1 MDIENKEWELA
12 IIFEP
17 KELEDGTVELLPN
30 KVVTGYYDEFM
41 DNFISDDGNT
51 YWHILMPMPFENVK
65 QYAYRIPVVELVR
78 RYRNKSLEQ
87 IKRKYLSEHLKY
99 RYIPTLDE
107 YDRIIT
113 LKNKITDEEFVFE
126 DKDSIL
132 YDYDEEITW
141 FTETDGDKSQEPNRP
156 KEKPKARSSKNRES
170 EELKTN
176 EEENVLPKDV
186 LIELYKT
193 VKGQDELV
201 KTIVTTIWVNLYSI
215 GNKRNMLIMGPTGV
229 GKTLVFETLSK
240 ILGLPILVTST
251 SGMSQAGY
259 KGGDLTD
266 IISQYLLKY
275 EKDPNIDKGIIILD
289 EFDKLAYKGEESGS
303 VSTMGIQN
311 ELLKMIEGN
320 TYNVELGQRIYM
332 FDTKNITFVCCG
344 AFQELYEGEKTSE
357 KSKIGFGT
365 ISCEETRK
373 KNQTMSDKLVSY
385 GLKREIV
392 GRLPI
397 VLQFNALT
405 RENLKDIILN
415 SKTSELQ
422 EYIRILKEFGIENI
436 NIDDLVDIIVNDAM
450 ERKIGARGLTS
461 TIVNMFNN
469 IMYEVFNNPGE
480 YDTLYIGPNILNNPN
495 DFTLSRSTYKKENT
509 NEKVKVLAQ

>member
-1 MDIENKEWELA
+1 MEDKEWELVV
-12 IIFEP
+12 IFEP
-17 KELEDGTVELLPN
+17 KELEDGTIELVPN
-30 KVVTGYYDEFM
+30 TVITGYYDEVM
-41 DNFISDDGNT
+41 DNFISDEGNT
-51 YWHILMPMPFENVK
+51 YWHILMPYDNVK
-65 QYAYRIPVVELVR
+65 QYAYRIPVVELVK

-87 IKRKYLSEHLKY
+87 IKRKYLNEHLKY
-99 RYIPTLDE
+99 KYIPTLDE
-107 YDRIIT
+107 YNRIIILVDKVT
-113 LKNKITDEEFVFE
+113 NEEFVFE

-132 YDYDEEITW
+132 YDYDEEIT
-141 FTETDGDKSQEPNRP
+141 TDGDKGQEPNRP
-156 KEKPKARSSKNRES
+156 KENPKTKSSKNSES
-170 EELKTN
+170 EKAKTN
-176 EEENVLPKDV
+176 EEESVLPKDV

-215 GNKRNMLIMGPTGV
+215 GNKRNMLVMGPTGV

-240 ILGLPILVTST
+240 ILGIPILVTST

-259 KGGDLTD
+259 KGGDLTE
-266 IISQYLLKY
+266 ILTQYILKY
-275 EKDPNIDKGIIILD
+275 GKDPNIDKGIIILD

-320 TYNVELGQRIYM
+320 TYNVEVGQRTCI
-332 FDTKNITFVCCG
+332 FDTKSITFVCCG
-344 AFQELYEGEKTSE
+344 AFQELYEDKKTPQ
-357 KSKIGFGT
+357 KSKIGFGS
-365 ISCEETRK
+365 ISSEESK
-373 KNQTMSDKLVSY
+373 KESQSMSDKLVSY

-405 RENLKDIILN
+405 KDNLKDIILN
-415 SKTSELQ
+415 SKTSEFQ

-480 YDTLYIGPNILNNPN
+480 YDTLHIGSNILNNPN
-495 DFTLSRSTYKKENT
+495 DFTLSRSTYKKE
-509 NEKVKVLAQ
+509 KLLKK

>member
-1 MDIENKEWELA
+1 MKDKEWELA
-12 IIFEP
+12 VIFEP
-17 KELEDGTVELLPN
+17 KELEDGTMELVPN
-30 KVVTGYYDEFM
+30 TVITGYYDEVM
-41 DNFISDDGNT
+41 DNFIGDEGNT
-51 YWHILMPMPFENVK
+51 YWHILMPYDNVK
-65 QYAYRIPVVELVR
+65 QYAYRIPVVEFVK
-78 RYRNKSLEQ
+78 RYRNKSLKQ

-99 RYIPTLDE
+99 KYIPTLDE
-107 YDRIIT
+107 YNRIIILIDKVT
-113 LKNKITDEEFVFE
+113 NEEFVFE

-132 YDYDEEITW
+132 YDYDEEM
-141 FTETDGDKSQEPNRP
+141 FTETDGDKGQEPNRP
-156 KEKPKARSSKNRES
+156 KKTPKAKSSINKI
-170 EELKTN
+170 N
-176 EEENVLPKDV
+176 EKRKALPKDV
-186 LIELYKT
+186 LMELYKT
-193 VKGQDELV
+193 VKGQDEFL
-201 KTIVTTIWVNLYSI
+201 KTIVTTIWVNLYST
-215 GNKRNMLIMGPTGV
+215 GNKRNMLVMGPTGV

-251 SGMSQAGY
+251 SGMSQVGY

-266 IISQYLLKY
+266 ILSQYIVKY
-275 EKDPNIDKGIIILD
+275 GKDSNMDKGIIILD

-311 ELLKMIEGN
+311 ELLKIIEGN
-320 TYNVELGQRIYM
+320 TYNVKIGQNTYI
-332 FDTKNITFVCCG
+332 FDTNNITFVCCG
-344 AFQELYEGEKTSE
+344 AFQELYEVKKTPE
-357 KSKIGFGT
+357 KSRIGFGT
-365 ISCEETRK
+365 IPSEKVDEE
-373 KNQTMSDKLVSY
+373 NQSMSDELVSY

-405 RENLKDIILN
+405 KDNLKDIILN

-461 TIVNMFNN
+461 SIVNIFNN

-480 YDTLYIGPNILNNPN
+480 YNTLCIGPNILNNSN
-495 DFTLSRSTYKKENT
+495 DFTLSRSTYKNT

>member
-1 MDIENKEWELA
+1 MKDKEWELA
-12 IIFEP
+12 VIFEP
-17 KELEDGTVELLPN
+17 KELEDGTMELVPN
-30 KVVTGYYDEFM
+30 TVITGYYDEVM
-41 DNFISDDGNT
+41 DNFIGDEGNT
-51 YWHILMPMPFENVK
+51 YWHILMPYDNVK
-65 QYAYRIPVVELVR
+65 QYAYRIPVVEFVK
-78 RYRNKSLEQ
+78 RYRNKSLKQ

-99 RYIPTLDE
+99 KYIPTLDE
-107 YDRIIT
+107 YNRIIILIDKVT
-113 LKNKITDEEFVFE
+113 NEEFVFE

-132 YDYDEEITW
+132 YDYDEEM
-141 FTETDGDKSQEPNRP
+141 FTETDGDKGQEPNRP
-156 KEKPKARSSKNRES
+156 KKTPKAKSSINKI
-170 EELKTN
+170 N
-176 EEENVLPKDV
+176 EKRKALPKDV
-186 LIELYKT
+186 LMELYKT
-193 VKGQDELV
+193 VKGQDEFL
-201 KTIVTTIWVNLYSI
+201 KTIVTTIWVNLYST
-215 GNKRNMLIMGPTGV
+215 GNKRNMLVMGPTGV

-251 SGMSQAGY
+251 SGMSQVGY

-266 IISQYLLKY
+266 ILSQYIVKY
-275 EKDPNIDKGIIILD
+275 GKDSNMDKGIIILD

-311 ELLKMIEGN
+311 ELLKIIEGN
-320 TYNVELGQRIYM
+320 TYNVKIGQNTYI
-332 FDTKNITFVCCG
+332 FDTNNITFVCCG
-344 AFQELYEGEKTSE
+344 AFQELYEVKKTPE
-357 KSKIGFGT
+357 KSRIGFGT
-365 ISCEETRK
+365 IPSEKVDEE
-373 KNQTMSDKLVSY
+373 NQSMSDELVSY

-405 RENLKDIILN
+405 KDNLKDIILN

-461 TIVNMFNN
+461 SIVNMFNN

-495 DFTLSRSTYKKENT
+495 DFTLSRSTYKNT

>member
-1 MDIENKEWELA
+1 MKDKEWELA
-12 IIFEP
+12 VIFEP
-17 KELEDGTVELLPN
+17 KELEDGTMELVPN
-30 KVVTGYYDEFM
+30 TVITGYYDEVM
-41 DNFISDDGNT
+41 DNFIGDEGNT
-51 YWHILMPMPFENVK
+51 YWHILMPYDNVK
-65 QYAYRIPVVELVR
+65 QYAYRIPVVEFVK
-78 RYRNKSLEQ
+78 RYRNKSLKQ

-99 RYIPTLDE
+99 KYIPTLDE
-107 YDRIIT
+107 YNRIIILIDKVT
-113 LKNKITDEEFVFE
+113 NEEFVFE

-132 YDYDEEITW
+132 YDYDEEM
-141 FTETDGDKSQEPNRP
+141 FTETNGDKGQEPNRP
-156 KEKPKARSSKNRES
+156 KKTPKAKSSINKI
-170 EELKTN
+170 N
-176 EEENVLPKDV
+176 EKRKALPKDV
-186 LIELYKT
+186 LMELYKT
-193 VKGQDELV
+193 VKGQDEFL
-201 KTIVTTIWVNLYSI
+201 KTIVTTIWVNLYST
-215 GNKRNMLIMGPTGV
+215 GNKRNMLVMGPTGV

-251 SGMSQAGY
+251 SGMSQVGY

-266 IISQYLLKY
+266 ILSQYIVKY
-275 EKDPNIDKGIIILD
+275 GKDSNMDKGIIILD

-311 ELLKMIEGN
+311 ELLKIIEGN
-320 TYNVELGQRIYM
+320 TYNVKIGQNTYI
-332 FDTKNITFVCCG
+332 FDTNNITFVCCG
-344 AFQELYEGEKTSE
+344 AFQELYEVKKTPKKSRIGFETIPSE
-357 KSKIGFGT
+357 KVD
-365 ISCEETRK
+365 EE
-373 KNQTMSDKLVSY
+373 NQSMSDKLVSY

-405 RENLKDIILN
+405 KDNLKDIILN

-461 TIVNMFNN
+461 SIVNMFNN

>member
-1 MDIENKEWELA
+1 MKDKEWELA
-12 IIFEP
+12 VIFEP
-17 KELEDGTVELLPN
+17 KELEDGTMELVPN
-30 KVVTGYYDEFM
+30 TVITGYYDEVM
-41 DNFISDDGNT
+41 DNFIGDEGNT
-51 YWHILMPMPFENVK
+51 YWHILMPYDNVK
-65 QYAYRIPVVELVR
+65 QYAYRIPVVEFVK
-78 RYRNKSLEQ
+78 RYRNKSLKQ

-99 RYIPTLDE
+99 KYIPTLDE
-107 YDRIIT
+107 YNRIIILIDKVT
-113 LKNKITDEEFVFE
+113 NEEFVFE

-132 YDYDEEITW
+132 YDYDEEM
-141 FTETDGDKSQEPNRP
+141 FTETNGDKGQEPNRP
-156 KEKPKARSSKNRES
+156 KKTPKAKSSINKI
-170 EELKTN
+170 N
-176 EEENVLPKDV
+176 EKRKALPKDV
-186 LIELYKT
+186 LMELYKT
-193 VKGQDELV
+193 VKGQDEFL
-201 KTIVTTIWVNLYSI
+201 KTIVTTIWVNLYST
-215 GNKRNMLIMGPTGV
+215 GNKRNMLVMGPTGV

-251 SGMSQAGY
+251 SGMSQVGY

-266 IISQYLLKY
+266 ILSQYIVKY
-275 EKDPNIDKGIIILD
+275 GKDSNMDKGIIILD

-311 ELLKMIEGN
+311 ELLKIIEGN
-320 TYNVELGQRIYM
+320 TYNVKIGQNTYI
-332 FDTKNITFVCCG
+332 FDTNNITFVCCG
-344 AFQELYEGEKTSE
+344 AFQELYEVKKTPE
-357 KSKIGFGT
+357 KSRIGFGT
-365 ISCEETRK
+365 IPSENVDEE
-373 KNQTMSDKLVSY
+373 NQSMSDKLVSY

-405 RENLKDIILN
+405 KDNLKDIILN

-461 TIVNMFNN
+461 SIVNMFNN
-469 IMYEVFNNPGE
+469 IMYEVFNDPGE

>member
-1 MDIENKEWELA
+1 M
-12 IIFEP
+12 
-17 KELEDGTVELLPN
+17 
-30 KVVTGYYDEFM
+30 
-41 DNFISDDGNT
+41 
-51 YWHILMPMPFENVK
+51 
-65 QYAYRIPVVELVR
+65 
-78 RYRNKSLEQ
+78 
-87 IKRKYLSEHLKY
+87 
-99 RYIPTLDE
+99 
-107 YDRIIT
+107 
-113 LKNKITDEEFVFE
+113 
-126 DKDSIL
+126 
-132 YDYDEEITW
+132 
-141 FTETDGDKSQEPNRP
+141 
-156 KEKPKARSSKNRES
+156 
-170 EELKTN
+170 
-176 EEENVLPKDV
+176 PKDV

-215 GNKRNMLIMGPTGV
+215 GNKRNMLVMGPTGV

-266 IISQYLLKY
+266 ILTQYILKY
-275 EKDPNIDKGIIILD
+275 GKDPNIDKGIIILD

-320 TYNVELGQRIYM
+320 TYNVEVGQRTCI
-332 FDTKNITFVCCG
+332 FDTKSITFVCCG
-344 AFQELYEGEKTSE
+344 AFQELYEDKKTPQ
-357 KSKIGFGT
+357 KSKIGFGS
-365 ISCEETRK
+365 ISSEESK
-373 KNQTMSDKLVSY
+373 KENQSMSDKLVSY

-405 RENLKDIILN
+405 KDNLKDIILN

-480 YDTLYIGPNILNNPN
+480 YDTLHIGSNILNNPN

-509 NEKVKVLAQ
+509 IEKVKVLAQ

>member
-1 MDIENKEWELA
+1 MKDKEWELA
-12 IIFEP
+12 VIFEP
-17 KELEDGTVELLPN
+17 KELEDGTMELVPN
-30 KVVTGYYDEFM
+30 TVITGYYDEVM
-41 DNFISDDGNT
+41 DNFIGDEGNT
-51 YWHILMPMPFENVK
+51 YWHILMPYDNVK
-65 QYAYRIPVVELVR
+65 QYAYRIPVVEFVK
-78 RYRNKSLEQ
+78 RYRNKSLKQ

-99 RYIPTLDE
+99 KYIPTLDE
-107 YDRIIT
+107 YNRIIILIDKVT
-113 LKNKITDEEFVFE
+113 NEEFVFE

-132 YDYDEEITW
+132 YDYDEEM
-141 FTETDGDKSQEPNRP
+141 FTETDGDKGQEPNRL
-156 KEKPKARSSKNRES
+156 KKTSKAKSSINKINEKRKA
-170 EELKTN
+170 
-176 EEENVLPKDV
+176 LPKDV
-186 LIELYKT
+186 LMELYKT
-193 VKGQDELV
+193 VKGQDEFL
-201 KTIVTTIWVNLYSI
+201 KTIVTTIWVNLYST
-215 GNKRNMLIMGPTGV
+215 GNKRNMLVMGPTGV

-251 SGMSQAGY
+251 SGMSQVGY

-266 IISQYLLKY
+266 ILSQYIVKY
-275 EKDPNIDKGIIILD
+275 GKDSNMDKGIIILD

-311 ELLKMIEGN
+311 ELLKIIEGN
-320 TYNVELGQRIYM
+320 TYNVKIGQNTYI
-332 FDTKNITFVCCG
+332 FDTNNITFVCCG
-344 AFQELYEGEKTSE
+344 AFQELYEVKKTPE
-357 KSKIGFGT
+357 KSRIGFGT
-365 ISCEETRK
+365 IPSEKVDEE
-373 KNQTMSDKLVSY
+373 NQSMSDKLVSY

-405 RENLKDIILN
+405 KDNLKDIILN

-461 TIVNMFNN
+461 SIVNMFNN

-480 YDTLYIGPNILNNPN
+480 YDTLYIGPNILNKPN

>member
-1 MDIENKEWELA
+1 MEDKEWELV

-17 KELEDGTVELLPN
+17 KELEDGTIELVPN
-30 KVVTGYYDEFM
+30 TVITGYYDEVM
-41 DNFISDDGNT
+41 DNFISDEGNT
-51 YWHILMPMPFENVK
+51 YWHILMPYDNVK
-65 QYAYRIPVVELVR
+65 QYAYRTPVVELVK

-87 IKRKYLSEHLKY
+87 IKRKYLNEHLKY
-99 RYIPTLDE
+99 KYIPTLDE
-107 YDRIIT
+107 HNRIIILVDKVT
-113 LKNKITDEEFVFE
+113 NEEIVFE

-132 YDYDEEITW
+132 YDYDEEIT
-141 FTETDGDKSQEPNRP
+141 TDGDKGQEPNRP
-156 KEKPKARSSKNRES
+156 KENPKTKSSKNSES
-170 EELKTN
+170 EKAKTN
-176 EEENVLPKDV
+176 EEESVLPKDV

-215 GNKRNMLIMGPTGV
+215 GNKRNMLVMGPTGV

-240 ILGLPILVTST
+240 ILGIPILVTST

-259 KGGDLTD
+259 KGGDLTE
-266 IISQYLLKY
+266 ILTQYILKY
-275 EKDPNIDKGIIILD
+275 GKDPNIDKGIIILD

-320 TYNVELGQRIYM
+320 TYNVEVGQRTCI
-332 FDTKNITFVCCG
+332 FDTKSITFVCCG
-344 AFQELYEGEKTSE
+344 AFQELYEDKKTPQ
-357 KSKIGFGT
+357 KSKIGFGS
-365 ISCEETRK
+365 ISSEESK
-373 KNQTMSDKLVSY
+373 KESQSMSDKLVSY

-405 RENLKDIILN
+405 KDNLKDIILN
-415 SKTSELQ
+415 SKTSEFQ

-480 YDTLYIGPNILNNPN
+480 YDTLHIGSNILNNPN

-509 NEKVKVLAQ
+509 IEKVKVLAQ

>member
-1 MDIENKEWELA
+1 MKDKEWELA
-12 IIFEP
+12 VIFEP
-17 KELEDGTVELLPN
+17 KELEDGTMELVPN
-30 KVVTGYYDEFM
+30 TVITGYYDEVM
-41 DNFISDDGNT
+41 DNFIGDEGNT
-51 YWHILMPMPFENVK
+51 YWHILMPYDNVK
-65 QYAYRIPVVELVR
+65 QYAYRIPVVEFVK
-78 RYRNKSLEQ
+78 RYRNKSLKQ

-99 RYIPTLDE
+99 KYIPTLDE
-107 YDRIIT
+107 YNRIIILIDKVT
-113 LKNKITDEEFVFE
+113 NEEFVFE

-132 YDYDEEITW
+132 YDYDEEM
-141 FTETDGDKSQEPNRP
+141 FTETGGDKGQEPNSP
-156 KEKPKARSSKNRES
+156 KKTPKAKSSINKI
-170 EELKTN
+170 N
-176 EEENVLPKDV
+176 EKRKALPKDV
-186 LIELYKT
+186 LMELYKT
-193 VKGQDELV
+193 VKGQDEFL
-201 KTIVTTIWVNLYSI
+201 KTIVTTIWVNLYST
-215 GNKRNMLIMGPTGV
+215 GNKRNMLVMGPTGV

-251 SGMSQAGY
+251 SGMSQVGY

-266 IISQYLLKY
+266 ILSQYIVKY
-275 EKDPNIDKGIIILD
+275 GKDSNMDKGIIILD

-311 ELLKMIEGN
+311 ELLKIIEGN
-320 TYNVELGQRIYM
+320 TYNVKIGQNTYI
-332 FDTKNITFVCCG
+332 FDTNNITFVCCG
-344 AFQELYEGEKTSE
+344 AFQELYEVKKTPE
-357 KSKIGFGT
+357 KSRIGFGT
-365 ISCEETRK
+365 IPSEKVDEE
-373 KNQTMSDKLVSY
+373 NQSMSDKLVSY

-405 RENLKDIILN
+405 KDNLKDIILN

-461 TIVNMFNN
+461 SIVNMFNN

-480 YDTLYIGPNILNNPN
+480 YDTLYIGPNILNKPN
-495 DFTLSRSTYKKENT
+495 DFTLSRSTYKNT

>member
-1 MDIENKEWELA
+1 MEDKEWELVV
-12 IIFEP
+12 IFEP
-17 KELEDGTVELLPN
+17 KELEDGTIELVPN
-30 KVVTGYYDEFM
+30 TVITGYYDEVM
-41 DNFISDDGNT
+41 DNFISDEGNT
-51 YWHILMPMPFENVK
+51 YWHILMPYDNVK
-65 QYAYRIPVVELVR
+65 QYAYRIPVVELVK

-87 IKRKYLSEHLKY
+87 IKRKYLNEHLKY
-99 RYIPTLDE
+99 KYIPTLDE
-107 YDRIIT
+107 YNRIIILVDKVT
-113 LKNKITDEEFVFE
+113 NEEFVFE

-132 YDYDEEITW
+132 YDYDEEIT
-141 FTETDGDKSQEPNRP
+141 TDGDKGQEPNRP
-156 KEKPKARSSKNRES
+156 KENPKTKSSKNSES
-170 EELKTN
+170 EKAKTN
-176 EEENVLPKDV
+176 EEESVLPKDV

-215 GNKRNMLIMGPTGV
+215 GNKRNMLVMGPTGV

-240 ILGLPILVTST
+240 ILGIPILVTST

-259 KGGDLTD
+259 KGEDLTE
-266 IISQYLLKY
+266 ILTQYILKY
-275 EKDPNIDKGIIILD
+275 GKDPNIDKGIIILD

-320 TYNVELGQRIYM
+320 TYNVEVGQRTCI
-332 FDTKNITFVCCG
+332 FDTKSITFVCCG
-344 AFQELYEGEKTSE
+344 AFQELYEDKKTPQ
-357 KSKIGFGT
+357 KSKIGFGS
-365 ISCEETRK
+365 ISSEESK
-373 KNQTMSDKLVSY
+373 KESQSMSDKLVSY

-405 RENLKDIILN
+405 KDNLKDIILN
-415 SKTSELQ
+415 SKTSEFQ

-480 YDTLYIGPNILNNPN
+480 YDTLHIGSNILNNPN
-495 DFTLSRSTYKKENT
+495 DFTLSRSTYKKE
-509 NEKVKVLAQ
+509 KLLKK

>member
-1 MDIENKEWELA
+1 MEDKEWELV

-17 KELEDGTVELLPN
+17 KELEDGTIELVPN
-30 KVVTGYYDEFM
+30 TVITGYYDEVM
-41 DNFISDDGNT
+41 DNFISDEGNT
-51 YWHILMPMPFENVK
+51 YWHILMPYDNVK
-65 QYAYRIPVVELVR
+65 QYAYRIPVVELVK

-87 IKRKYLSEHLKY
+87 IKRKYLNEHLKY
-99 RYIPTLDE
+99 KYIPTLDE
-107 YDRIIT
+107 YNRIIILVDKVT
-113 LKNKITDEEFVFE
+113 NEEFVFE

-132 YDYDEEITW
+132 YDYDEEIT
-141 FTETDGDKSQEPNRP
+141 TDGDKGQEPNRP
-156 KEKPKARSSKNRES
+156 KENPKTKSSKNSES
-170 EELKTN
+170 EKAKTN
-176 EEENVLPKDV
+176 EEESVLPKDV

-215 GNKRNMLIMGPTGV
+215 GNKRNMLVMGPTGV

-240 ILGLPILVTST
+240 ILGIPILVTST

-259 KGGDLTD
+259 KGGDLTE
-266 IISQYLLKY
+266 ILTQYILKY
-275 EKDPNIDKGIIILD
+275 GKDPNIDKGIIILD

-320 TYNVELGQRIYM
+320 TYNVEVGQRTCI
-332 FDTKNITFVCCG
+332 FDTKSITFVCCG
-344 AFQELYEGEKTSE
+344 AFQELYEDKKTPQ
-357 KSKIGFGT
+357 KSKIGFGS
-365 ISCEETRK
+365 ISSEESK
-373 KNQTMSDKLVSY
+373 KESQSMSDKLVSY

-405 RENLKDIILN
+405 KDNLKDIILN
-415 SKTSELQ
+415 SKTSEFQ

-480 YDTLYIGPNILNNPN
+480 YDTLHIGSNILNNPN
-495 DFTLSRSTYKKENT
+495 DFTLSRSTYKKE
-509 NEKVKVLAQ
+509 KLLKK

>member
-1 MDIENKEWELA
+1 MKDKEWELA
-12 IIFEP
+12 VIFEP
-17 KELEDGTVELLPN
+17 KELEDGTMELVPN
-30 KVVTGYYDEFM
+30 TVITGYYDEVM
-41 DNFISDDGNT
+41 DNFIGDEGNT
-51 YWHILMPMPFENVK
+51 YWHILMPYDNVK
-65 QYAYRIPVVELVR
+65 QYAYRIPVVEFVK
-78 RYRNKSLEQ
+78 RYRNKSLKQ

-99 RYIPTLDE
+99 KYIPTLDE
-107 YDRIIT
+107 YNRIIILIDKVT
-113 LKNKITDEEFVFE
+113 NEEFVFE

-132 YDYDEEITW
+132 YDYDEEM
-141 FTETDGDKSQEPNRP
+141 FTETGGDKGQEPNRP
-156 KEKPKARSSKNRES
+156 KKTPKAKSSINKI
-170 EELKTN
+170 N
-176 EEENVLPKDV
+176 EKRKALPKDV
-186 LIELYKT
+186 LMELYKT
-193 VKGQDELV
+193 VKGQDEFL
-201 KTIVTTIWVNLYSI
+201 KTIVTTIWVNLYST
-215 GNKRNMLIMGPTGV
+215 GNKRNMLVMGPTGV

-251 SGMSQAGY
+251 SGMSQVGY

-266 IISQYLLKY
+266 ILSQYILKY
-275 EKDPNIDKGIIILD
+275 GKDSNMDKGIIILD

-311 ELLKMIEGN
+311 ELLKIIEGN
-320 TYNVELGQRIYM
+320 TYNVKIGQNTYI
-332 FDTKNITFVCCG
+332 FDTNNITFVCCG
-344 AFQELYEGEKTSE
+344 AFQELYEVKKTPE
-357 KSKIGFGT
+357 KSRIGFGT
-365 ISCEETRK
+365 IPSEKMDEE
-373 KNQTMSDKLVSY
+373 NQSMSDKLVSY

-405 RENLKDIILN
+405 KDNLKDIILN

-461 TIVNMFNN
+461 SIVNMFNN

-480 YDTLYIGPNILNNPN
+480 YDTLYIGPNILNKPN

>member
-1 MDIENKEWELA
+1 MKDKEWELA
-12 IIFEP
+12 VIFEP
-17 KELEDGTVELLPN
+17 KELEDGTMELVPN
-30 KVVTGYYDEFM
+30 TVITGYYDEVM
-41 DNFISDDGNT
+41 DNFIGDEGNT
-51 YWHILMPMPFENVK
+51 YWHILMPYDNVK
-65 QYAYRIPVVELVR
+65 QYAYRIPVVEFVK
-78 RYRNKSLEQ
+78 RYRNKSLKQ

-99 RYIPTLDE
+99 KYIPTLDE
-107 YDRIIT
+107 YNRIIILIDKVT
-113 LKNKITDEEFVFE
+113 NEEFVFE

-132 YDYDEEITW
+132 YDYDEEM
-141 FTETDGDKSQEPNRP
+141 FTETGGDKGQEPNRP
-156 KEKPKARSSKNRES
+156 KKTPKAKSSINKI
-170 EELKTN
+170 N
-176 EEENVLPKDV
+176 EKRKALPKDV
-186 LIELYKT
+186 LMELYKT
-193 VKGQDELV
+193 VKGQDEFL
-201 KTIVTTIWVNLYSI
+201 KTIVTTIWVNLYST
-215 GNKRNMLIMGPTGV
+215 GNKRNMLVMGPTGV

-251 SGMSQAGY
+251 SGMSQVGY

-266 IISQYLLKY
+266 ILSQYIVKY
-275 EKDPNIDKGIIILD
+275 GKDSNMDKGIIILD

-311 ELLKMIEGN
+311 ELLKIIEGN
-320 TYNVELGQRIYM
+320 TYNVKIGQNTYI
-332 FDTKNITFVCCG
+332 FDTNNITFVCCG
-344 AFQELYEGEKTSE
+344 AFQELYEVKKTPE
-357 KSKIGFGT
+357 KSRIGFGT
-365 ISCEETRK
+365 IPSEKVDEE
-373 KNQTMSDKLVSY
+373 NQSMSDKLVSY

-405 RENLKDIILN
+405 KDNLKDIILN

-461 TIVNMFNN
+461 SIVNMFNN

-480 YDTLYIGPNILNNPN
+480 YDTLYIGPNILNKPN

>member
-1 MDIENKEWELA
+1 MKDKEWELA
-12 IIFEP
+12 VIFEP
-17 KELEDGTVELLPN
+17 KELEDGTMELVPN
-30 KVVTGYYDEFM
+30 TVITGYYDEVM
-41 DNFISDDGNT
+41 DNFIGDEGNT
-51 YWHILMPMPFENVK
+51 YWHILMPYDNVK
-65 QYAYRIPVVELVR
+65 QYAYRIPVVEFVK
-78 RYRNKSLEQ
+78 RYRNKSLKQ

-99 RYIPTLDE
+99 KYIPTLDE
-107 YDRIIT
+107 YNRIIILIDKVT
-113 LKNKITDEEFVFE
+113 NEEFVFE

-132 YDYDEEITW
+132 YDYDEEM
-141 FTETDGDKSQEPNRP
+141 FTETNGDKGQEPNRP
-156 KEKPKARSSKNRES
+156 KKTPKAKSSINKI
-170 EELKTN
+170 N
-176 EEENVLPKDV
+176 EKRKALPKDV
-186 LIELYKT
+186 LMELYKT
-193 VKGQDELV
+193 VKGQDEFL
-201 KTIVTTIWVNLYSI
+201 KTIVTTIWVNLYST
-215 GNKRNMLIMGPTGV
+215 GNKRNMLVMGPTGV

-251 SGMSQAGY
+251 SGMSQVGY

-266 IISQYLLKY
+266 ILSQYIVKY
-275 EKDPNIDKGIIILD
+275 GKDSNMDKGIIILD

-311 ELLKMIEGN
+311 ELLKIIEGN
-320 TYNVELGQRIYM
+320 TYNVKIGQNTYI
-332 FDTKNITFVCCG
+332 FDTNNITFVCCG
-344 AFQELYEGEKTSE
+344 AFQELYEVKKTPE
-357 KSKIGFGT
+357 KSRIGFGT
-365 ISCEETRK
+365 IPSEKVDEE
-373 KNQTMSDKLVSY
+373 NQSMSDKLVSY

-397 VLQFNALT
+397 ALQFNALT
-405 RENLKDIILN
+405 KDNLKDIILN

-461 TIVNMFNN
+461 SIVNMFNN

-495 DFTLSRSTYKKENT
+495 DFTLSRSTYKNT

>member
-1 MDIENKEWELA
+1 MKDKEWELA
-12 IIFEP
+12 VIFEP
-17 KELEDGTVELLPN
+17 KELEDGTMELVPN
-30 KVVTGYYDEFM
+30 TVITGYYDEVM
-41 DNFISDDGNT
+41 DNFIGDEGNT
-51 YWHILMPMPFENVK
+51 YWHILMPYDNVK
-65 QYAYRIPVVELVR
+65 QYAYRIPVVEFVK
-78 RYRNKSLEQ
+78 RYRNKSLKQ

-99 RYIPTLDE
+99 KYIPTLDE
-107 YDRIIT
+107 YNRIIILIDKVT
-113 LKNKITDEEFVFE
+113 NEEFVFE

-132 YDYDEEITW
+132 YDYDEEM
-141 FTETDGDKSQEPNRP
+141 FTETDGDKGQEPNRP
-156 KEKPKARSSKNRES
+156 KKTPKAKSSINKI
-170 EELKTN
+170 N
-176 EEENVLPKDV
+176 EKRKALPKDV
-186 LIELYKT
+186 LMELYKT
-193 VKGQDELV
+193 VKGQDEFL
-201 KTIVTTIWVNLYSI
+201 KTIVTTIWVNLYST
-215 GNKRNMLIMGPTGV
+215 GNKRNMLVMGPTGV

-251 SGMSQAGY
+251 SGMSQVGY

-266 IISQYLLKY
+266 ILSQYIVKY
-275 EKDPNIDKGIIILD
+275 GKDSNMDKGIIILD

-311 ELLKMIEGN
+311 ELLKIIEGN
-320 TYNVELGQRIYM
+320 TYNVKIGQNTYI
-332 FDTKNITFVCCG
+332 FDTNNITFVCCG
-344 AFQELYEGEKTSE
+344 AFQELYEVKKTPA
-357 KSKIGFGT
+357 KSRIGFGT
-365 ISCEETRK
+365 IPSENVDEE
-373 KNQTMSDKLVSY
+373 NQSMSDKLVSY

-405 RENLKDIILN
+405 KDNLKDIILN

-461 TIVNMFNN
+461 SIVNMFNN

-480 YDTLYIGPNILNNPN
+480 YDTLYIGPNILNKPN

>member
-1 MDIENKEWELA
+1 MKDKEWELA
-12 IIFEP
+12 VIFEP
-17 KELEDGTVELLPN
+17 KELEDGTMELVPN
-30 KVVTGYYDEFM
+30 TVITGYYDEVM
-41 DNFISDDGNT
+41 DNFIGDEGNT
-51 YWHILMPMPFENVK
+51 YWHILMPYDNVK
-65 QYAYRIPVVELVR
+65 QYAYRIPVVEFVK
-78 RYRNKSLEQ
+78 RYRNKSLKQ

-99 RYIPTLDE
+99 KYIPTLDE
-107 YDRIIT
+107 YNRIIILIDKVT
-113 LKNKITDEEFVFE
+113 NEEFVFE

-132 YDYDEEITW
+132 YDYDEEM
-141 FTETDGDKSQEPNRP
+141 FTETNGDKGQEPNRP
-156 KEKPKARSSKNRES
+156 KKTPKAKSSINKI
-170 EELKTN
+170 N
-176 EEENVLPKDV
+176 EKRKALPKDV
-186 LIELYKT
+186 LMELYKT
-193 VKGQDELV
+193 VKGQDEFL
-201 KTIVTTIWVNLYSI
+201 KTIVTTIWVNLYST
-215 GNKRNMLIMGPTGV
+215 GNKRNMLVMGPTGV

-251 SGMSQAGY
+251 SGMSQVGY

-266 IISQYLLKY
+266 ILSQYIVKY
-275 EKDPNIDKGIIILD
+275 GKDSNMDKGIIILD

-311 ELLKMIEGN
+311 ELLKIIEGN
-320 TYNVELGQRIYM
+320 TYNVKIGQNTYI
-332 FDTKNITFVCCG
+332 FDTNNITFVCCG
-344 AFQELYEGEKTSE
+344 AFQELYEVKKTPE
-357 KSKIGFGT
+357 KSRIGFGT
-365 ISCEETRK
+365 IPSENVDEE
-373 KNQTMSDKLVSY
+373 NQSMSDKLVSY

-405 RENLKDIILN
+405 KDNLKDIILN

-461 TIVNMFNN
+461 SIVNMFNT

-480 YDTLYIGPNILNNPN
+480 YDTLYIGPNILNKPN

>member
-1 MDIENKEWELA
+1 MKDKEWELA
-12 IIFEP
+12 VIFEP
-17 KELEDGTVELLPN
+17 KELEDGTMELVPN
-30 KVVTGYYDEFM
+30 TVITGYYDEVM
-41 DNFISDDGNT
+41 DNFIGDEGNT
-51 YWHILMPMPFENVK
+51 YWHILMPYDNVK
-65 QYAYRIPVVELVR
+65 QYAYRIPVVEFVK
-78 RYRNKSLEQ
+78 RYRNKSLKQ

-99 RYIPTLDE
+99 KYIPTLDE
-107 YDRIIT
+107 YNRIIILIDKVT
-113 LKNKITDEEFVFE
+113 NEEFVFE

-132 YDYDEEITW
+132 YDYDEEM
-141 FTETDGDKSQEPNRP
+141 FTETDGGKGQEPNRP
-156 KEKPKARSSKNRES
+156 KKTSKAKSSINKINEKRKA
-170 EELKTN
+170 
-176 EEENVLPKDV
+176 LPKDV
-186 LIELYKT
+186 LMELYKT
-193 VKGQDELV
+193 VKGQDEFL
-201 KTIVTTIWVNLYSI
+201 KTIVTTIWVNLYST
-215 GNKRNMLIMGPTGV
+215 GNKRNMLVMGPTGV

-251 SGMSQAGY
+251 SGMSQVGY

-266 IISQYLLKY
+266 ILSQYIVKY
-275 EKDPNIDKGIIILD
+275 GKDSNMDKGIIILD

-311 ELLKMIEGN
+311 ELLKIIEGN
-320 TYNVELGQRIYM
+320 TYNVKIGQNTYI
-332 FDTKNITFVCCG
+332 FDTNNITFVCCG
-344 AFQELYEGEKTSE
+344 AFQELYEVKKTPE
-357 KSKIGFGT
+357 KSRIGFGT
-365 ISCEETRK
+365 IPSENVDEE
-373 KNQTMSDKLVSY
+373 NQSMSDKLVSY

-405 RENLKDIILN
+405 KDNLKDIILN

-461 TIVNMFNN
+461 SIVNMFNN

-495 DFTLSRSTYKKENT
+495 DFTLSRSTYKNT

>member
-1 MDIENKEWELA
+1 MEDKEWELVV
-12 IIFEP
+12 IFEP
-17 KELEDGTVELLPN
+17 KELEDGTIELVPN
-30 KVVTGYYDEFM
+30 TVITGYYDEVM
-41 DNFISDDGNT
+41 DNFISDEGNT
-51 YWHILMPMPFENVK
+51 YWHILMPYDNVK
-65 QYAYRIPVVELVR
+65 QYAYRIPVVELVK

-87 IKRKYLSEHLKY
+87 IKRKYLNEHLKY
-99 RYIPTLDE
+99 KYIPTLDE
-107 YDRIIT
+107 YKRIIILVDKVT
-113 LKNKITDEEFVFE
+113 NEEFVFE

-132 YDYDEEITW
+132 YDYDEEIT
-141 FTETDGDKSQEPNRP
+141 TDGDKGQEPNRP
-156 KEKPKARSSKNRES
+156 KENPKTKSSKNSES
-170 EELKTN
+170 EKAKTN
-176 EEENVLPKDV
+176 EEESVLPKDV

-215 GNKRNMLIMGPTGV
+215 GNKRNMLVMGPTGV

-240 ILGLPILVTST
+240 ILGIPILVTST

-259 KGGDLTD
+259 KGGDLTE
-266 IISQYLLKY
+266 ILTQYILKY
-275 EKDPNIDKGIIILD
+275 GKDPNIDKGIIILD

-320 TYNVELGQRIYM
+320 TYNVEVGQRTCI
-332 FDTKNITFVCCG
+332 FDTKSITFVCCG
-344 AFQELYEGEKTSE
+344 AFQELYEDEKTPQ
-357 KSKIGFGT
+357 KSKIGFGS
-365 ISCEETRK
+365 ISSEESK
-373 KNQTMSDKLVSY
+373 KENQSMSDKLVSY

-405 RENLKDIILN
+405 KDNLKDIILN

-480 YDTLYIGPNILNNPN
+480 YDTLHIGSNILNNPN

-509 NEKVKVLAQ
+509 NEKVKVLTQ

>member
-51 YWHILMPMPFENVK
+51 YWHILMPYDNVK
-65 QYAYRIPVVELVR
+65 QYAYRIPVVELVK

-87 IKRKYLSEHLKY
+87 IKRKYLNEHLKY
-99 RYIPTLDE
+99 KYIPTLDE
-107 YDRIIT
+107 YNRIIILVDKVT
-113 LKNKITDEEFVFE
+113 NEEFVFE

-132 YDYDEEITW
+132 YDYDEEIT
-141 FTETDGDKSQEPNRP
+141 TDGDKGQEPNRP
-156 KEKPKARSSKNRES
+156 KENPKTKSSKNSES
-170 EELKTN
+170 EKAKNN
-176 EEENVLPKDV
+176 EEESVLPKDV

-215 GNKRNMLIMGPTGV
+215 GNKRNMLVMGPTGV

-240 ILGLPILVTST
+240 ILGIPILVTST

-266 IISQYLLKY
+266 ILTQYILKY
-275 EKDPNIDKGIIILD
+275 GKDPNIDKGIIILD

-320 TYNVELGQRIYM
+320 TYNVEVGQRTCI
-332 FDTKNITFVCCG
+332 FDTKSITFVCCG
-344 AFQELYEGEKTSE
+344 AFQELYEDKKTPQ
-357 KSKIGFGT
+357 KSKIGFGS
-365 ISCEETRK
+365 ISSEESK
-373 KNQTMSDKLVSY
+373 KESQSMSDKLVSY

-405 RENLKDIILN
+405 KDNLKDIILN
-415 SKTSELQ
+415 SKTSEFQ

-480 YDTLYIGPNILNNPN
+480 YDTLHIGSNILNNPN

-509 NEKVKVLAQ
+509 IEKVKVLAQ

>member
-1 MDIENKEWELA
+1 MKDKEWELA
-12 IIFEP
+12 VIFEP
-17 KELEDGTVELLPN
+17 KELEDGTMELVPN
-30 KVVTGYYDEFM
+30 TVITGYYDEVM
-41 DNFISDDGNT
+41 DNFIGDEGNT
-51 YWHILMPMPFENVK
+51 YWHILMPYDNVK
-65 QYAYRIPVVELVR
+65 QYAYRIPVVEFVK
-78 RYRNKSLEQ
+78 RYRNKSLKQ

-99 RYIPTLDE
+99 KYIPTLDE
-107 YDRIIT
+107 YNRIIILIDKVT
-113 LKNKITDEEFVFE
+113 NEEFVFE

-132 YDYDEEITW
+132 YDYDEEM
-141 FTETDGDKSQEPNRP
+141 FTETDGDKGQEPNRP
-156 KEKPKARSSKNRES
+156 KKTPKAKSSINKI
-170 EELKTN
+170 N
-176 EEENVLPKDV
+176 EKRKALPKDV
-186 LIELYKT
+186 LMELYKT
-193 VKGQDELV
+193 VKGQDEFL
-201 KTIVTTIWVNLYSI
+201 KTIVTTIWVNLYST
-215 GNKRNMLIMGPTGV
+215 GNKRNMLVMGPTGV

-251 SGMSQAGY
+251 SGMSQVGY

-266 IISQYLLKY
+266 ILSQYIVKY
-275 EKDPNIDKGIIILD
+275 GKDSNMDKGIIILD

-311 ELLKMIEGN
+311 ELLKIIEGN
-320 TYNVELGQRIYM
+320 TYNVKIGQNTYI
-332 FDTKNITFVCCG
+332 FDTNNITFVCCG
-344 AFQELYEGEKTSE
+344 AFQELYEVKKTPE
-357 KSKIGFGT
+357 KSRIGFGT
-365 ISCEETRK
+365 IPSEKVDEE
-373 KNQTMSDKLVSY
+373 NQSMSDELVSY

-405 RENLKDIILN
+405 KDNLKDIILN

-450 ERKIGARGLTS
+450 ERKIGARGLTRS
-461 TIVNMFNN
+461 IVNIFNN

-480 YDTLYIGPNILNNPN
+480 YNTLCIGPNILNNSN
-495 DFTLSRSTYKKENT
+495 DFTLSRSTYKNT

>member
-1 MDIENKEWELA
+1 MKDKEWELA
-12 IIFEP
+12 VIFEP
-17 KELEDGTVELLPN
+17 KELEDGTMELVPN
-30 KVVTGYYDEFM
+30 TVITGYYDEVM
-41 DNFISDDGNT
+41 DNFIGDEGNT
-51 YWHILMPMPFENVK
+51 YWHILMPYDNVK
-65 QYAYRIPVVELVR
+65 QYAYRIPVVEFVK
-78 RYRNKSLEQ
+78 RYRNKSLKQ

-99 RYIPTLDE
+99 KYIPTLDE
-107 YDRIIT
+107 YNRIIILIDKVT
-113 LKNKITDEEFVFE
+113 NEEFVFE

-132 YDYDEEITW
+132 YDYDEEM
-141 FTETDGDKSQEPNRP
+141 FTKTDGDNGQEPNTP
-156 KEKPKARSSKNRES
+156 KKTSKAKSSINKINEKRKA
-170 EELKTN
+170 
-176 EEENVLPKDV
+176 LPKDV
-186 LIELYKT
+186 LMELYKT
-193 VKGQDELV
+193 VKGQDEFL
-201 KTIVTTIWVNLYSI
+201 KTIVTTIWVNLYST
-215 GNKRNMLIMGPTGV
+215 GNKRNMLVMGPTGV

-251 SGMSQAGY
+251 SGMSQVGY

-266 IISQYLLKY
+266 ILSQYIVKY
-275 EKDPNIDKGIIILD
+275 GKDSNMDKGIIILD

-311 ELLKMIEGN
+311 ELLKIIEGN
-320 TYNVELGQRIYM
+320 TYNVKIGQNTYI
-332 FDTKNITFVCCG
+332 FDTNNITFVCCG
-344 AFQELYEGEKTSE
+344 AFQELYEVKKTPE
-357 KSKIGFGT
+357 KSRIGFGT
-365 ISCEETRK
+365 IPSEKVDEE
-373 KNQTMSDKLVSY
+373 NQSMSDKLVSY

-405 RENLKDIILN
+405 KDNLKDIILN

-461 TIVNMFNN
+461 SIVNMFNN

-480 YDTLYIGPNILNNPN
+480 YDTLYIGPNILNKPN

>member
-1 MDIENKEWELA
+1 MKDKEWELA
-12 IIFEP
+12 VIFEP
-17 KELEDGTVELLPN
+17 KELEDGTMELVPN
-30 KVVTGYYDEFM
+30 TVITGYYDEVM
-41 DNFISDDGNT
+41 DNFIGDEGNT
-51 YWHILMPMPFENVK
+51 YWHILMPYDNVK
-65 QYAYRIPVVELVR
+65 QYAYRIPVVEFVK
-78 RYRNKSLEQ
+78 RYRNKSLKQ

-99 RYIPTLDE
+99 KYIPTLDE
-107 YDRIIT
+107 YNRIIILIDKVT
-113 LKNKITDEEFVFE
+113 NEEFVFE

-132 YDYDEEITW
+132 YDYDEEM
-141 FTETDGDKSQEPNRP
+141 FTETDGDKGQEPNRP
-156 KEKPKARSSKNRES
+156 KKTPKAKSSINKI
-170 EELKTN
+170 N
-176 EEENVLPKDV
+176 EKRKALPKDV
-186 LIELYKT
+186 LMELYKT
-193 VKGQDELV
+193 VKGQDEFL
-201 KTIVTTIWVNLYSI
+201 KTIVTTIWVNLYST
-215 GNKRNMLIMGPTGV
+215 GNKRNMLVMGPTGV

-251 SGMSQAGY
+251 SGMSQVGY

-266 IISQYLLKY
+266 ILSQYIVKY
-275 EKDPNIDKGIIILD
+275 GKDSNMDKGIIILD

-311 ELLKMIEGN
+311 ELLKIIEGN
-320 TYNVELGQRIYM
+320 TYNVKIGQNTYI
-332 FDTKNITFVCCG
+332 FDTNNITFVCCG
-344 AFQELYEGEKTSE
+344 AFQELYEVEKTPE
-357 KSKIGFGT
+357 KSRIGFGT
-365 ISCEETRK
+365 IPSENVNEE
-373 KNQTMSDKLVSY
+373 NQSMSDKLVSY

-405 RENLKDIILN
+405 KDNLKDIILN

-461 TIVNMFNN
+461 SIVNMFNN

-480 YDTLYIGPNILNNPN
+480 YDTLYIGPNILNKPN
-495 DFTLSRSTYKKENT
+495 DFTLSGSTYKKENT

>member
-1 MDIENKEWELA
+1 MEDKEWELVV
-12 IIFEP
+12 IFEP
-17 KELEDGTVELLPN
+17 KELEDGTIELVPN
-30 KVVTGYYDEFM
+30 TVITGYYDEVM
-41 DNFISDDGNT
+41 DNFISDEGNT
-51 YWHILMPMPFENVK
+51 YWHILMPYDNVK
-65 QYAYRIPVVELVR
+65 QYAYRIPVVELVK

-87 IKRKYLSEHLKY
+87 IKRKYLNEHLKY
-99 RYIPTLDE
+99 KYIPTLDE
-107 YDRIIT
+107 HNRIIILVDKVT
-113 LKNKITDEEFVFE
+113 NEEIVFE

-132 YDYDEEITW
+132 YDYDEEIT
-141 FTETDGDKSQEPNRP
+141 TDGDKGQEPNRP
-156 KEKPKARSSKNRES
+156 KENPKTKSSKNSES
-170 EELKTN
+170 EKAKTN
-176 EEENVLPKDV
+176 EEESVLPKDV

-215 GNKRNMLIMGPTGV
+215 GNKRNMLVMGPTGV

-240 ILGLPILVTST
+240 ILGIPILVTST

-259 KGGDLTD
+259 KGGDLTE
-266 IISQYLLKY
+266 ILTQYILKY
-275 EKDPNIDKGIIILD
+275 GKDPNIDKGIIILD

-320 TYNVELGQRIYM
+320 TYNVEVGQRTCI
-332 FDTKNITFVCCG
+332 FDTKSITFVCCG
-344 AFQELYEGEKTSE
+344 AFQELYEDKKTPQ
-357 KSKIGFGT
+357 KSKIGFGS
-365 ISCEETRK
+365 ISSEESK
-373 KNQTMSDKLVSY
+373 KESQSMSDKLVSY

-405 RENLKDIILN
+405 KDNLKDIILN
-415 SKTSELQ
+415 SKTSEFQ

-480 YDTLYIGPNILNNPN
+480 YDTLHIGSNILNNPN

-509 NEKVKVLAQ
+509 IEKVKVLAQ

>member
-1 MDIENKEWELA
+1 
-12 IIFEP
+12 
-17 KELEDGTVELLPN
+17 
-30 KVVTGYYDEFM
+30 
-41 DNFISDDGNT
+41 
-51 YWHILMPMPFENVK
+51 
-65 QYAYRIPVVELVR
+65 
-78 RYRNKSLEQ
+78 
-87 IKRKYLSEHLKY
+87 
-99 RYIPTLDE
+99 
-107 YDRIIT
+107 
-113 LKNKITDEEFVFE
+113 
-126 DKDSIL
+126 
-132 YDYDEEITW
+132 
-141 FTETDGDKSQEPNRP
+141 
-156 KEKPKARSSKNRES
+156 
-170 EELKTN
+170 
-176 EEENVLPKDV
+176 
-186 LIELYKT
+186 
-193 VKGQDELV
+193 
-201 KTIVTTIWVNLYSI
+201 
-215 GNKRNMLIMGPTGV
+215 
-229 GKTLVFETLSK
+229 
-240 ILGLPILVTST
+240 
-251 SGMSQAGY
+251 MSQAGY

-266 IISQYLLKY
+266 ILSQYIVKY
-275 EKDPNIDKGIIILD
+275 GKDSNMDKGIIILD

-320 TYNVELGQRIYM
+320 TYNVEIGQNTYI
-332 FDTKNITFVCCG
+332 FDTKSITFVCCG
-344 AFQELYEGEKTSE
+344 AFQELYEDKKTPQ
-357 KSKIGFGT
+357 KSKIGFGS
-365 ISCEETRK
+365 ISSEESK
-373 KNQTMSDKLVSY
+373 KENQSMSDKLVSY

-405 RENLKDIILN
+405 KDNLKDIILN

-509 NEKVKVLAQ
+509 IEKVKVLAQ

>member
-1 MDIENKEWELA
+1 MKDKEWELA
-12 IIFEP
+12 VIFEP
-17 KELEDGTVELLPN
+17 KELEDGTMELVPN
-30 KVVTGYYDEFM
+30 TVITGYYDEVM
-41 DNFISDDGNT
+41 DNFIGDEGNT
-51 YWHILMPMPFENVK
+51 YWHILMPYDNVK
-65 QYAYRIPVVELVR
+65 QYAYRIPVVEFVK
-78 RYRNKSLEQ
+78 RYRNKSLKQ

-99 RYIPTLDE
+99 KYIPTLDE
-107 YDRIIT
+107 YNRIIILIDKVT
-113 LKNKITDEEFVFE
+113 NEEFVFE

-132 YDYDEEITW
+132 YDYDEEM
-141 FTETDGDKSQEPNRP
+141 FTETGGDNGQEPNRP
-156 KEKPKARSSKNRES
+156 KKTPNAKSSINKINEKRKA
-170 EELKTN
+170 
-176 EEENVLPKDV
+176 LPKDV
-186 LIELYKT
+186 LMELYKT
-193 VKGQDELV
+193 VKGQDEFL
-201 KTIVTTIWVNLYSI
+201 KTIVTTIWVNLYST
-215 GNKRNMLIMGPTGV
+215 GNKRNMLVMGPTGV

-251 SGMSQAGY
+251 SGMSQVGY

-266 IISQYLLKY
+266 ILSQYIVKY
-275 EKDPNIDKGIIILD
+275 GKDSNMDKGIIILD

-311 ELLKMIEGN
+311 ELLKIIEGN
-320 TYNVELGQRIYM
+320 TYNVKIGQNTYI
-332 FDTKNITFVCCG
+332 FDTNNITFVCCG
-344 AFQELYEGEKTSE
+344 AFQELYEVKKTPE
-357 KSKIGFGT
+357 KSRIGFGT
-365 ISCEETRK
+365 IPSEKVDEE
-373 KNQTMSDKLVSY
+373 NQSMSDKLVSY

-405 RENLKDIILN
+405 KDNLKDIILN

-461 TIVNMFNN
+461 SIVNMFNN

-495 DFTLSRSTYKKENT
+495 DFTLSRSTYKNT

>member
-1 MDIENKEWELA
+1 MKDKEWELA
-12 IIFEP
+12 VIFEP
-17 KELEDGTVELLPN
+17 KELEDGTMELVPN
-30 KVVTGYYDEFM
+30 TVITGYYDEVM
-41 DNFISDDGNT
+41 DNFIGDEGNT
-51 YWHILMPMPFENVK
+51 YWHILMPYDNVK
-65 QYAYRIPVVELVR
+65 QYAYRIPVVEFVK
-78 RYRNKSLEQ
+78 RYRNKSLKQ

-99 RYIPTLDE
+99 KYIPTLDE
-107 YDRIIT
+107 YNRIIILIDKVT
-113 LKNKITDEEFVFE
+113 NEEFVFE

-132 YDYDEEITW
+132 YDYDEEM
-141 FTETDGDKSQEPNRP
+141 FTETNGDKGQEPNRP
-156 KEKPKARSSKNRES
+156 KKTPKAKSSINKI
-170 EELKTN
+170 N
-176 EEENVLPKDV
+176 EKRKALPKDV
-186 LIELYKT
+186 LMELYKT
-193 VKGQDELV
+193 VKGQDEFL
-201 KTIVTTIWVNLYSI
+201 KTIVTTIWVNLYST
-215 GNKRNMLIMGPTGV
+215 GNKRNMLVMGPTGV

-251 SGMSQAGY
+251 SGMSQVGY

-266 IISQYLLKY
+266 ILSQYIVKY
-275 EKDPNIDKGIIILD
+275 GKDSNMDKGIIILD

-311 ELLKMIEGN
+311 ELLKIIEGN
-320 TYNVELGQRIYM
+320 TYNVKIGQNTYI
-332 FDTKNITFVCCG
+332 FDTNNITFVCCG
-344 AFQELYEGEKTSE
+344 AFQELYEVEKTPE
-357 KSKIGFGT
+357 KSRIGFGT
-365 ISCEETRK
+365 IPSENVNEE
-373 KNQTMSDKLVSY
+373 NQSMSDKLVSY

-405 RENLKDIILN
+405 KDNLKDIILN

-461 TIVNMFNN
+461 SIVNMFNN

-480 YDTLYIGPNILNNPN
+480 YDTLYIGPNILNKPN

>member
-1 MDIENKEWELA
+1 MKDKEWELA
-12 IIFEP
+12 VIFEP
-17 KELEDGTVELLPN
+17 KELEDGTMELVPN
-30 KVVTGYYDEFM
+30 TVITGYYDEVM
-41 DNFISDDGNT
+41 DNFIGDEGNT
-51 YWHILMPMPFENVK
+51 YWHILMPYDNVK
-65 QYAYRIPVVELVR
+65 QYAYRIPVVEFVK
-78 RYRNKSLEQ
+78 RYRNKSLKQ

-99 RYIPTLDE
+99 KYIPTLDE
-107 YDRIIT
+107 YNRIIILIDKVT
-113 LKNKITDEEFVFE
+113 NEEFVFE

-132 YDYDEEITW
+132 YDYDEEM
-141 FTETDGDKSQEPNRP
+141 FTETDGDKGQEPNRP
-156 KEKPKARSSKNRES
+156 KKTPKAKSSINKI
-170 EELKTN
+170 N
-176 EEENVLPKDV
+176 EKRKALPKDV
-186 LIELYKT
+186 LMELYKT
-193 VKGQDELV
+193 VKGQDEFL
-201 KTIVTTIWVNLYSI
+201 KTIVTTIWVNLYST
-215 GNKRNMLIMGPTGV
+215 GNKRNMLVMGPTGV

-251 SGMSQAGY
+251 SGMSQVGY

-266 IISQYLLKY
+266 ILSQYIVKY
-275 EKDPNIDKGIIILD
+275 GKDSNMDKGIIILD

-311 ELLKMIEGN
+311 ELLKIIEGN
-320 TYNVELGQRIYM
+320 TYNVKIGQNTYI
-332 FDTKNITFVCCG
+332 FDTNNITFVCCG
-344 AFQELYEGEKTSE
+344 AFQELYEVEKTPE
-357 KSKIGFGT
+357 KSRIGFGT
-365 ISCEETRK
+365 IPSENVNEE
-373 KNQTMSDKLVSY
+373 NQSMSDKLVSY

-405 RENLKDIILN
+405 KDNLKDIILN

-461 TIVNMFNN
+461 SIVNMFNN

-480 YDTLYIGPNILNNPN
+480 YDTLCIGPNILNNSN
-495 DFTLSRSTYKKENT
+495 DFTLSRSTYKNT

>member
-1 MDIENKEWELA
+1 MKDKEWELA
-12 IIFEP
+12 VIFEP
-17 KELEDGTVELLPN
+17 KELEDGTMELVPN
-30 KVVTGYYDEFM
+30 TVITGYYDEVM
-41 DNFISDDGNT
+41 DNFIGDEGNT
-51 YWHILMPMPFENVK
+51 YWHILMPYDNVK
-65 QYAYRIPVVELVR
+65 QYAYRIPVVEFVK
-78 RYRNKSLEQ
+78 RYRNKSLKQ

-99 RYIPTLDE
+99 KYIPTLDE
-107 YDRIIT
+107 YNRIIILIDKVT
-113 LKNKITDEEFVFE
+113 NEEFVFE

-132 YDYDEEITW
+132 YDYDEEM
-141 FTETDGDKSQEPNRP
+141 FTETGGDKGQEPNSP
-156 KEKPKARSSKNRES
+156 KKTPKAKSSINKI
-170 EELKTN
+170 N
-176 EEENVLPKDV
+176 EKRKALPKDV
-186 LIELYKT
+186 LMELYKT
-193 VKGQDELV
+193 VKGQDEFL
-201 KTIVTTIWVNLYSI
+201 KTIVTTIWVNLYST
-215 GNKRNMLIMGPTGV
+215 GNKRNMLVMGPTGV

-251 SGMSQAGY
+251 SGMSQVGY

-266 IISQYLLKY
+266 ILSQYIVKY
-275 EKDPNIDKGIIILD
+275 GKDSNMDKGIIILD

-311 ELLKMIEGN
+311 ELLKIIEGN
-320 TYNVELGQRIYM
+320 TYNVKIGQNTYI
-332 FDTKNITFVCCG
+332 FDTNNITFVCCG
-344 AFQELYEGEKTSE
+344 AFQELYEVKKTPE
-357 KSKIGFGT
+357 KSRIGFGT
-365 ISCEETRK
+365 IPSEKVDES
-373 KNQTMSDKLVSY
+373 MSDKLVSY

-405 RENLKDIILN
+405 KDNLKDIILN

-461 TIVNMFNN
+461 SIVNMFNN

>member
-1 MDIENKEWELA
+1 MKDKEWELA
-12 IIFEP
+12 VIFEP
-17 KELEDGTVELLPN
+17 KELEDGTMELVPN
-30 KVVTGYYDEFM
+30 TVITGYYDEVM
-41 DNFISDDGNT
+41 DNFIGDEGNT
-51 YWHILMPMPFENVK
+51 YWHILMPYDNVK
-65 QYAYRIPVVELVR
+65 QYAYRIPVVEFVK
-78 RYRNKSLEQ
+78 RYRNKSLKQ

-99 RYIPTLDE
+99 KYIPTLDE
-107 YDRIIT
+107 YNRIIILIDKVT
-113 LKNKITDEEFVFE
+113 NEEFVFE

-132 YDYDEEITW
+132 YDYDEEM
-141 FTETDGDKSQEPNRP
+141 FTETNGDKGQEPNRP
-156 KEKPKARSSKNRES
+156 KKTPKAKSSINKI
-170 EELKTN
+170 N
-176 EEENVLPKDV
+176 EKRKALPKDV
-186 LIELYKT
+186 LMELYKT
-193 VKGQDELV
+193 VKGQDEFL
-201 KTIVTTIWVNLYSI
+201 KTIVTTIWVNLYST
-215 GNKRNMLIMGPTGV
+215 GNKRNMLVMGPTGV

-251 SGMSQAGY
+251 SGMSQVGY

-266 IISQYLLKY
+266 ILSQYIVKY
-275 EKDPNIDKGIIILD
+275 GKDSNMDKGIIILD

-311 ELLKMIEGN
+311 ELLKIIEGN
-320 TYNVELGQRIYM
+320 TYNVKIGQNTYI
-332 FDTKNITFVCCG
+332 FDTNNITFVCCG
-344 AFQELYEGEKTSE
+344 AFQELYEVKKTPE
-357 KSKIGFGT
+357 KSRIGFGT
-365 ISCEETRK
+365 IPSEKVDES
-373 KNQTMSDKLVSY
+373 MSDKLVSY

-405 RENLKDIILN
+405 KDNLKDIILN

-436 NIDDLVDIIVNDAM
+436 NIDDLVDIIVNDTM

-461 TIVNMFNN
+461 SIVNMFNN

>member
-1 MDIENKEWELA
+1 MKDKEWELA
-12 IIFEP
+12 VIFEP
-17 KELEDGTVELLPN
+17 KELEDGTMELVPN
-30 KVVTGYYDEFM
+30 TVITGYYDEVM
-41 DNFISDDGNT
+41 DNFIGDEGNT
-51 YWHILMPMPFENVK
+51 YWHILMPYDNVK
-65 QYAYRIPVVELVR
+65 QYAYRIPVVEFVK
-78 RYRNKSLEQ
+78 RYRNKSLKQ

-99 RYIPTLDE
+99 KYIPTLDE
-107 YDRIIT
+107 YNRIIILIDKVT
-113 LKNKITDEEFVFE
+113 NEEFVFE

-132 YDYDEEITW
+132 YDYDEEM
-141 FTETDGDKSQEPNRP
+141 FTETDGDKGQEPNRP
-156 KEKPKARSSKNRES
+156 KKTPKAKSSINKI
-170 EELKTN
+170 N
-176 EEENVLPKDV
+176 EKRKALPKDV
-186 LIELYKT
+186 LMELYKT
-193 VKGQDELV
+193 VKGQDEFL
-201 KTIVTTIWVNLYSI
+201 KTIVTTIWVNLYST
-215 GNKRNMLIMGPTGV
+215 GNKRNMLVMGPTGV

-251 SGMSQAGY
+251 SGMSQVGY

-266 IISQYLLKY
+266 ILSQYIVKY
-275 EKDPNIDKGIIILD
+275 GKDSNMDKGIIILD

-311 ELLKMIEGN
+311 ELLKIIEGN
-320 TYNVELGQRIYM
+320 TYNVKIGQNTYI
-332 FDTKNITFVCCG
+332 FDTNNITFVCCG
-344 AFQELYEGEKTSE
+344 AFQELYEVKKTPE
-357 KSKIGFGT
+357 KSRIGFGT
-365 ISCEETRK
+365 IPSEKVDEE
-373 KNQTMSDKLVSY
+373 NQSMSDELVSY

-405 RENLKDIILN
+405 KDNLKDIILN

-461 TIVNMFNN
+461 SIVNIFNN

-480 YDTLYIGPNILNNPN
+480 YDTLCIGPNILNNSN
-495 DFTLSRSTYKKENT
+495 DFTLSRSTYKNT

>member
-1 MDIENKEWELA
+1 MKDKEWELA
-12 IIFEP
+12 VIFEP
-17 KELEDGTVELLPN
+17 KELEDGTMELVPN
-30 KVVTGYYDEFM
+30 TVITGYYDEVM
-41 DNFISDDGNT
+41 DNFIGDEGNT
-51 YWHILMPMPFENVK
+51 YWHILMPYDNVK
-65 QYAYRIPVVELVR
+65 QYAYRIPVVEFVK
-78 RYRNKSLEQ
+78 RYRNKSLKQ

-99 RYIPTLDE
+99 KYIPTLDE
-107 YDRIIT
+107 YNRIIILIDKVT
-113 LKNKITDEEFVFE
+113 NEEFVFE

-132 YDYDEEITW
+132 YDYDEEM
-141 FTETDGDKSQEPNRP
+141 FTETNGDKGQEPNRP
-156 KEKPKARSSKNRES
+156 KKTPKAKSSINKI
-170 EELKTN
+170 N
-176 EEENVLPKDV
+176 EKRKALPKDV
-186 LIELYKT
+186 LMELYKT
-193 VKGQDELV
+193 VKGQDEFL
-201 KTIVTTIWVNLYSI
+201 KTIVTTIWVNLYST
-215 GNKRNMLIMGPTGV
+215 GNKRNMLVMGPTGV

-251 SGMSQAGY
+251 SGMSQVGY

-266 IISQYLLKY
+266 ILSQYIVKY
-275 EKDPNIDKGIIILD
+275 GKDSNMDKGIIILD

-311 ELLKMIEGN
+311 ELLKIIEGN
-320 TYNVELGQRIYM
+320 TYNVKIGQNTYI
-332 FDTKNITFVCCG
+332 FDTNNITFVCCG
-344 AFQELYEGEKTSE
+344 AFQELYEVKKTPE
-357 KSKIGFGT
+357 KSRIGFGT
-365 ISCEETRK
+365 IPSEKVDES
-373 KNQTMSDKLVSY
+373 MSDKLVSY

-405 RENLKDIILN
+405 KDNLKDIILN

-461 TIVNMFNN
+461 SIVNMFNN

>member
-1 MDIENKEWELA
+1 MEDKEWELA
-12 IIFEP
+12 VIFEP
-17 KELEDGTVELLPN
+17 KELEDGTMELVPN
-30 KVVTGYYDEFM
+30 TVITGYYDEVM
-41 DNFISDDGNT
+41 DNFISDEGNT
-51 YWHILMPMPFENVK
+51 YWHILTPYDNVK
-65 QYAYRIPVVELVR
+65 QYAYRIPVVELVK

-87 IKRKYLSEHLKY
+87 IKRKYLNEHLKY
-99 RYIPTLDE
+99 KYIPTLDE
-107 YDRIIT
+107 YNRIIILIDKVT
-113 LKNKITDEEFVFE
+113 NEEFVFE

-141 FTETDGDKSQEPNRP
+141 FTETDGDKGQEPNRP
-156 KEKPKARSSKNRES
+156 KKTPKAKSGINS
-170 EELKTN
+170 ETEETKIN
-176 EEENVLPKDV
+176 EKRKALPKDV
-186 LIELYKT
+186 LMELYKT
-193 VKGQDELV
+193 VKGQDEFL
-201 KTIVTTIWVNLYSI
+201 KTIVTTIWVNLYSA
-215 GNKRNMLIMGPTGV
+215 GNKRNMLVMGPTGV

-251 SGMSQAGY
+251 SGMSQVGY

-266 IISQYLLKY
+266 ILSQYIVKY
-275 EKDPNIDKGIIILD
+275 GKDSNMDKGIIILD

-320 TYNVELGQRIYM
+320 TYNVKIGQNTYI
-332 FDTKNITFVCCG
+332 FDTNNITFVCCG
-344 AFQELYEGEKTSE
+344 AFQELYEVKKTPE
-357 KSKIGFGT
+357 KSRIGFGT
-365 ISCEETRK
+365 IPSEKVNEE
-373 KNQTMSDKLVSY
+373 NQSMSDKLVSY

-405 RENLKDIILN
+405 KDNLKDIILN

-461 TIVNMFNN
+461 SIVNVFNN

-495 DFTLSRSTYKKENT
+495 DFMLSRSTYKKENT
-509 NEKVKVLAQ
+509 NEKVKVLTQ

>member
-1 MDIENKEWELA
+1 MKDKEWELA
-12 IIFEP
+12 VIFEP
-17 KELEDGTVELLPN
+17 KELEDGTMELVPN
-30 KVVTGYYDEFM
+30 TVITGYYDEVM
-41 DNFISDDGNT
+41 DNFIGDEGNT
-51 YWHILMPMPFENVK
+51 YWHILMPYDNVK
-65 QYAYRIPVVELVR
+65 QYAYRIPVVEFVK
-78 RYRNKSLEQ
+78 RYRNKSLKQ

-99 RYIPTLDE
+99 KYIPTLDE
-107 YDRIIT
+107 YNRIIILIDKVT
-113 LKNKITDEEFVFE
+113 NEEFVFE

-132 YDYDEEITW
+132 YDYDEEM
-141 FTETDGDKSQEPNRP
+141 FTKTDGDKGQEPNTP
-156 KEKPKARSSKNRES
+156 KKTSKAKSSINKINEKRKA
-170 EELKTN
+170 
-176 EEENVLPKDV
+176 LPKDV
-186 LIELYKT
+186 LMELYKT
-193 VKGQDELV
+193 VKGQDEFL
-201 KTIVTTIWVNLYSI
+201 KTIVTTIWVNLYST
-215 GNKRNMLIMGPTGV
+215 GNKRNMLVMGPTGV

-251 SGMSQAGY
+251 SGMSQVGY

-266 IISQYLLKY
+266 ILSQYIVKY
-275 EKDPNIDKGIIILD
+275 GKDSNMDKGIIILD

-311 ELLKMIEGN
+311 ELLKIIEGN
-320 TYNVELGQRIYM
+320 TYNVKIGQNTYI
-332 FDTKNITFVCCG
+332 FDTNNITFVCCG
-344 AFQELYEGEKTSE
+344 AFQELYEVKKTPE
-357 KSKIGFGT
+357 KSRIGFGT
-365 ISCEETRK
+365 IPSEKVDEE
-373 KNQTMSDKLVSY
+373 NQSMSDKLVSY

-405 RENLKDIILN
+405 KDNLKDIILN

-461 TIVNMFNN
+461 SIVNMFNN

-480 YDTLYIGPNILNNPN
+480 YDTLYIGPNILNKPN

>member
-1 MDIENKEWELA
+1 MEDKEWELV

-17 KELEDGTVELLPN
+17 KELEDGTIELVPN
-30 KVVTGYYDEFM
+30 TVITGYYDEVM
-41 DNFISDDGNT
+41 DNFISDEGNT
-51 YWHILMPMPFENVK
+51 YWHILMPYDNVK
-65 QYAYRIPVVELVR
+65 QYAYRIPVVELVK

-87 IKRKYLSEHLKY
+87 IKRKYLNEHLKY
-99 RYIPTLDE
+99 KYIPTLDE
-107 YDRIIT
+107 HNRIIILVDKVT
-113 LKNKITDEEFVFE
+113 NEEIVFE

-132 YDYDEEITW
+132 YDYDEEIT
-141 FTETDGDKSQEPNRP
+141 TDGDKGQEPNRP
-156 KEKPKARSSKNRES
+156 KENPKTKSSKNSES
-170 EELKTN
+170 EKAKTN
-176 EEENVLPKDV
+176 EEESVLPKDV

-215 GNKRNMLIMGPTGV
+215 GNKRNMLVMGPTGV

-240 ILGLPILVTST
+240 ILGIPILVTST

-259 KGGDLTD
+259 KGGDLTE
-266 IISQYLLKY
+266 ILTQYILKY
-275 EKDPNIDKGIIILD
+275 GKDPNIDKGIIILD

-320 TYNVELGQRIYM
+320 TYNVEVGQRTCI
-332 FDTKNITFVCCG
+332 FDTKSITFVCCG
-344 AFQELYEGEKTSE
+344 AFQELYEDKKTPQ
-357 KSKIGFGT
+357 KSKIGFGS
-365 ISCEETRK
+365 ISSEESK
-373 KNQTMSDKLVSY
+373 KESQSMSDKLVSY

-405 RENLKDIILN
+405 KDNLKDIILN
-415 SKTSELQ
+415 SKTSEFQ

-480 YDTLYIGPNILNNPN
+480 YDTLHIGSNILNNPN

-509 NEKVKVLAQ
+509 IEKVKVLAQ